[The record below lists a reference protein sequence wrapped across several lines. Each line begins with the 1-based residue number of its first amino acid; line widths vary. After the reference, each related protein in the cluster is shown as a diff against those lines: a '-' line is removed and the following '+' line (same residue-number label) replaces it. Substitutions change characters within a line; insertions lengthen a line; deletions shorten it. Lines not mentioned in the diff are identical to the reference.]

1 MDMLSKMS
9 VIVCVCCIVCSII
22 SMFVPLGRMNK
33 TLNLVLGL
41 FLLTSIIIPVVSLF
55 SGLSS
60 EISLNFS
67 DISQSTSADIDYDK
81 LVLNTTADNLVKA
94 ADELLKNEDVNAK
107 NITLSL
113 KKTEDNSIYISDIV
127 IYITKEYMHRE
138 DDIKKIVSTNMSK
151 EPVIVYND

>member
-127 IYITKEYMHRE
+127 IYITKEYMYRE